1 MTMKPL
7 TSDALIADLVG
18 DLEPVR
24 PLRFGAGLA
33 GTLAAAALSAA
44 AVVALLGLR
53 PDWLAGAVNPMHLV
67 ATGLFG
73 GLGLA
78 ASVTVIIMG
87 RPQVGSD
94 HSGWRW
100 AALMAALLPLAGLIV
115 AVGHGPE
122 ELAAPVVLF
131 GAECLTVGATASLL
145 VLGVLTA
152 WLRRGAPTAPD
163 RAGLVA
169 GVAAGAFGSFAVS
182 IHCPANDIVHIG
194 IWHSMAVVAMAGVG
208 RVLIP
213 RLIRW

>member
-1 MTMKPL
+1 MTMNPS

-18 DLEPVR
+18 DLAPVR

-33 GTLAAAALSAA
+33 GALAAAALSAA

-67 ATGLFG
+67 ATGLYG

-78 ASVTVIIMG
+78 ASVTVIVMG
-87 RPQVGSD
+87 RPQVGND
-94 HSGWRW
+94 HGGWRW

-115 AVGHGPE
+115 AAGHGAE
-122 ELAAPVVLF
+122 ELAPPVLLF
-131 GAECLTVGATASLL
+131 GAECFAVGAAASLL
-145 VLGVLTA
+145 VLGVLTL
-152 WLRRGAPTAPD
+152 WLRRGAPTAPG

-208 RVLIP
+208 RVLVP
-213 RLIRW
+213 RLVRW